1 MVMTT
6 VNRASLVYVKTFGG
20 ISGQPFGRGF
30 ADPVDLAFAKDGR
43 ILVLNRGP
51 MVLGLTRV
59 GVYNWDEDFLYEF
72 GSHGDADGQLK
83 LPAAIALDSRER
95 VYIADEYN
103 HRICVFDLSGEFLGK
118 WGQHGSG
125 AGQMDGPS
133 GLAIDTED
141 SVYVVDQHNHRVQKF
156 TSDGRHLASFGEFGT
171 GDGQLNTPWA
181 VSLDFEGNVWVADWR
196 NDRVQKFNPD
206 GRFLACYGEP
216 GDGPGQFNRP
226 SSVAVDS
233 GGYIYVADRGNE
245 RVQMLGPDGGHLV
258 TLRGQATLSKWS
270 REFLEANPDE
280 AEPRATSNLTPDLPP
295 QFNTASL
302 VSWQTESLFWGPT
315 SVNLD
320 PEGRLFVAEVSRHR
334 LQIFR
339 RV

>member
-1 MVMTT
+1 MTAT
-6 VNRASLVYVKTFGG
+6 NRPSLEYIRTFGG

-30 ADPVDLAFAKDGR
+30 ADPVDLEFTRDGR

-59 GVYNWDEDFLYEF
+59 GVYDWDEEFLYEF
-72 GSHGDADGQLK
+72 SSHGDAEGQLT
-83 LPAAIALDSRER
+83 LPTGIALDSRER

-103 HRICVFDLSGEFLGK
+103 HLVSVFDLSGRFLGR
-118 WGQHGSG
+118 WGEHGSG
-125 AGQMDGPS
+125 EGQMDGPA
-133 GLAIDTED
+133 GLAFDAED
-141 SVYVVDQHNHRVQKF
+141 NLYVVDQHNHRVHRF
-156 TSDGRHLASFGEFGT
+156 TSEGRHLASFGEHGS
-171 GDGQLNTPWA
+171 GEGQLDMPWG
-181 VSLDFEGNVWVADWR
+181 VTLDPEGNVWVADWR
-196 NDRVQKFNPD
+196 NDRVQKFGPQGN
-206 GRFLACYGEP
+206 FLASYGEP
-216 GDGPGQFNRP
+216 GDGEGQLNRP

-233 GGYIYVADRGNE
+233 EGYVYVADRGNE

-280 AEPRATSNLTPDLPP
+280 AGPRSTSNLTPDLPP
-295 QFNTASL
+295 QFDTPSL
-302 VSWQTESLFWGPT
+302 VSWQTEELFWGPT

-320 PEGRLFVAEVSRHR
+320 NEGRLFVTEVSRHR
-334 LQIFR
+334 LQIYR